1 MRAEPAGAESSPAR
15 GAWAYVRAALIALVL
30 LAQWADAMP
39 LPELKKRDLDNPIA
53 QDELRRWQGVLAGL
67 GVELTTEELAQ
78 WGLDVG
84 QSMRKGRRAVLSP
97 WAPFRRITGTGQGW
111 GLFAYPDPYAGRLVV
126 AERLQDGAWET
137 FYTAPQTEGGLLAR
151 QLRYRRIRGIWD
163 DAGDRVRPRDVY
175 DRFATWIARR
185 RFEERADLELVEVR
199 LDLHRVETPG
209 AGEEPPDKR
218 RHARVRRR
226 ADVMGTVST
235 DL

>member
-1 MRAEPAGAESSPAR
+1 MSAEPDRRR
-15 GAWAYVRAALIALVL
+15 GPWAYLRAGLIALVL

-53 QDELRRWQGVLAGL
+53 QDELKRWQGVLASV
-67 GVELTTEELAQ
+67 GVELTTEELAEG
-78 WGLDVG
+78 GLEVG
-84 QSMRKGRRAVLSP
+84 AAMRKGRRAVLAP

-126 AERLQDGAWET
+126 AERVQDAGWET
-137 FYTAPQTEGGLLAR
+137 FYTAPQTEGGLLTQ

-163 DAGDRVRPRDVY
+163 DAGDRVRPREVY

-185 RFEERADLELVEVR
+185 RFEERADIELVEVR
-199 LDLHRVETPG
+199 LDLHRVRRPG
-209 AGEEPPDKR
+209 MGEEPLDKR

-226 ADVMGTVST
+226 SEVMATTST